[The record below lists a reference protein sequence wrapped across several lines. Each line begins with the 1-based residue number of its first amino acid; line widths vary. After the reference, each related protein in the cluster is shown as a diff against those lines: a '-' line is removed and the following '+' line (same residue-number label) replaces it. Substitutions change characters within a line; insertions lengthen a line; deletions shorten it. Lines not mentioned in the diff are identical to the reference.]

1 MTTTNHDQLSP
12 QRAAAPSEPMAFAAA
27 DYVLFYDIPP
37 QETGSNY
44 KSWYARG
51 QNFIVAYAEVEAGA
65 ELTRREQEDEYVLL
79 LPDRLSRVEVRTG
92 NEINTIEGN
101 SLVIVPPG
109 RSSIRVVA
117 GGRCVRLLTTR
128 AQDLL
133 AKCANA
139 ASYKEPHPNIPAF
152 QPWPSPPDGY
162 RIRTYSLDVPKAPGS
177 LGRMWRCSTFLV
189 NCIEPRGPRDITKL
203 TPHHHDDFEQCS
215 LSLSGKWEHH
225 LRWPWTANKNHWRD
239 DEHEICESPSVTI
252 IPPPAIHTSVSL
264 DPVRNELVD
273 VYSPP
278 RLDFSSKPGWI
289 LNGDEYPM
297 P

>member
-12 QRAAAPSEPMAFAAA
+12 QRTAEPSELMAFAAA

-37 QETGSNY
+37 QETGSDY

-65 ELTRREQEDEYVLL
+65 ELTRREQEDEYILL

-128 AQDLL
+128 PKICLRSAPTPLPTKNL
-133 AKCANA
+133 T
-139 ASYKEPHPNIPAF
+139 
-152 QPWPSPPDGY
+152 
-162 RIRTYSLDVPKAPGS
+162 RTFRRFS
-177 LGRMWRCSTFLV
+177 LGRR
-189 NCIEPRGPRDITKL
+189 RL
-203 TPHHHDDFEQCS
+203 TAIAS
-215 LSLSGKWEHH
+215 V
-225 LRWPWTANKNHWRD
+225 RTALMCRKHPVVS
-239 DEHEICESPSVTI
+239 DEC
-252 IPPPAIHTSVSL
+252 
-264 DPVRNELVD
+264 
-273 VYSPP
+273 
-278 RLDFSSKPGWI
+278 
-289 LNGDEYPM
+289 GDAAHSW
-297 P
+297 